1 MLKERGIVD
10 MYHIFKLMDIRNRAY
25 VIDNQGNKI
34 FYGTMYQCG
43 KFIEYMKGGADDGT
57 GNRETGIRQN
67 GVQVVES

>member
-1 MLKERGIVD
+1 

-43 KFIEYMKGGADDGT
+43 KFIEYMKGGEDDERGRA
-57 GNRETGIRQN
+57 GETGIRQN
-67 GVQVVES
+67 GVQMVKQ